1 MQTSTT
7 YVHSQEVTPDH
18 RYDTNHDVFAS
29 PKSTTHSS
37 NYVTQENYAV
47 NGTKIVDSQ
56 SLEPGTFRRGSG
68 GPILPSR
75 DPNERSN
82 IYKRLESIKLWSLN
96 TLKCTKQVIEEK
108 LGTTIPTCDSQLDL
122 RIETLRQM
130 QKQYRVLLDA
140 VRQFS
145 VSLTKTVH
153 SQRQL
158 AGQLASL
165 GQQQPELTEEFA
177 YNAEIQRTSVLNAEL
192 LLSALETVYQGLST
206 LVHHTFEDT
215 MLTIKQMNSAR
226 IEFDAYR
233 KEAQTLKAVSKAPNQ
248 NDPSHNRRAEEA
260 AARFSAC
267 EENFSRLKSAVDAKL
282 RLLHENRVRVMQ
294 HNLLLLHHATSAYFS
309 GDEKKLEQT
318 LKQFSV
324 KSISPYNLPVPRP
337 NNAVSRCNTVNRYQG
352 SSEPHPPVLY
362 TNEQSPQSSSIND
375 HHPGIANG
383 HHVGAQ

>member
-1 MQTSTT
+1 MIKEGKCMQTPAT
-7 YVHSQEVTPDH
+7 YVHSQEVSPDH
-18 RYDTNHDVFAS
+18 QYDTNHDVFAS
-29 PKSTTHSS
+29 PKSTTYSS
-37 NYVTQENYAV
+37 NYVTQENYEV
-47 NGTKIVDSQ
+47 NGTKIVDSK
-56 SLEPGTFRRGSG
+56 SLEPGTFRRGSR

-82 IYKRLESIKLWSLN
+82 VYKRLESIKLWSLN

-108 LGTTIPTCDSQLDL
+108 LGTTTPTCDSQLDL

-145 VSLTKTVH
+145 VNLTKTVH

-158 AGQLASL
+158 AA
-165 GQQQPELTEEFA
+165 
-177 YNAEIQRTSVLNAEL
+177 
-192 LLSALETVYQGLST
+192 ALETVYQGFST

-215 MLTIKQMNSAR
+215 MLTIKQMNAAR

-233 KEAQTLKAVSKAPNQ
+233 KEAQALKAISKAPNQ

-324 KSISPYNLPVPRP
+324 KSISPYNLPAARP
-337 NNAVSRCNTVNRYQG
+337 KNAVSRCTTMNRSQMSY
-352 SSEPHPPVLY
+352 EPHPSVLY
-362 TNEQSPQSSSIND
+362 TNEQSQQSGTTND
-375 HHPGIANG
+375 HHPGVANG
-383 HHVGAQ
+383 HHVDAQ

>member
-1 MQTSTT
+1 MQASTA
-7 YVHSQEVTPDH
+7 YVHSQEVSPDH
-18 RYDTNHDVFAS
+18 PYDTNHDVFAS
-29 PKSTTHSS
+29 PKSAVHSS

-47 NGTKIVDSQ
+47 NGTKIVDSK
-56 SLEPGTFRRGSG
+56 SLEPGTFRRGSE

-82 IYKRLESIKLWSLN
+82 IHKRLESIKLWSLN

-108 LGTTIPTCDSQLDL
+108 LGTTTPTCDSQLDL
-122 RIETLRQM
+122 RIETLSWPSKNGRIS
-130 QKQYRVLLDA
+130 
-140 VRQFS
+140 S
-145 VSLTKTVH
+145 VYARKITLI
-153 SQRQL
+153 
-158 AGQLASL
+158 A
-165 GQQQPELTEEFA
+165 
-177 YNAEIQRTSVLNAEL
+177 
-192 LLSALETVYQGLST
+192 ALETVYQGLST

-233 KEAQTLKAVSKAPNQ
+233 KEAQALKAVSKAPNQ

-260 AARFSAC
+260 TARFTVC

-309 GDEKKLEQT
+309 GDESKLEQT

-324 KSISPYNLPVPRP
+324 KTISPYNLPIPRS
-337 NNAVSRCNTVNRYQG
+337 NNVVSRCNTVNRSQTSY
-352 SSEPHPPVLY
+352 ELHPPVPY
-362 TNEQSPQSSSIND
+362 TNEQSSQSGTINEP
-375 HHPGIANG
+375 HSGIVNG
-383 HHVGAQ
+383 HQLDAQ